1 MTQSNKQS
9 VALLNNQIRLV
20 QASILGSI
28 LVNLLLIL
36 GSALL
41 ASSAVDREPS
51 YNTSEAQLL
60 ACLLFVSV
68 FVFLMPVGGL
78 FLRPFARS
86 LTTGRLPSTTRSTSI
101 MRPSRTF

>member
-1 MTQSNKQS
+1 MKSQRPTGTANANPSS
-9 VALLNNQIRLV
+9 IALANNHIRIV

-41 ASSAVDREPS
+41 ASSIRDLDPI
-51 YNTSEAQLL
+51 YNSAEAQLL

-68 FVFLMPVGGL
+68 FVILMPV
-78 FLRPFARS
+78 S
-86 LTTGRLPSTTRSTSI
+86 RLPLALFCIIR
-101 MRPSRTF
+101 

>member
-1 MTQSNKQS
+1 MGLQNANPRSI
-9 VALLNNQIRLV
+9 ALANDQIRLV

-41 ASSAVDREPS
+41 ANRLSNQKPVLNSAE
-51 YNTSEAQLL
+51 TQLL

-68 FVFLMPVGGL
+68 FVILMPVCSCVPH
-78 FLRPFARS
+78 FQIS
-86 LTTGRLPSTTRSTSI
+86 QLTEPDG
-101 MRPSRTF
+101 F

>member
-1 MTQSNKQS
+1 MAQTDKQS
-9 VALLNNQIRLV
+9 VALLNNQIRVV

-41 ASSAVDREPS
+41 ASSAVDSEPS
-51 YNTSEAQLL
+51 YNTNEAQLL

-68 FVFLMPVGGL
+68 FVFLMPVGGSL
-78 FLRPFARS
+78 LWRYVPWLTAGRLL
-86 LTTGRLPSTTRSTSI
+86 LTTPLTNTMER
-101 MRPSRTF
+101 SRTS